1 MLIVGP
7 IHAAC
12 SIGSRAIRFQ
22 RTYVALKGNH
32 EVLLETFLRD
42 SSIGD
47 YWRRLGGVE
56 TMHSYGISVS
66 ELMLGKGFEEAR
78 LALRVAVPKE
88 HLRFLSDLNC
98 ESASN
103 VDPPFEPV
111 QLIDGQALC

>member
-1 MLIVGP
+1 MRPPMGIGP
-7 IHAAC
+7 DQQANAPDQVVC
-12 SIGSRAIRFQ
+12 
-22 RTYVALKGNH
+22 LKGNH

-78 LALRVAVPKE
+78 LSPSGLRS
-88 HLRFLSDLNC
+88 RRS
-98 ESASN
+98 
-103 VDPPFEPV
+103 
-111 QLIDGQALC
+111 I